1 MLDSIQHDIDTS
13 VTFPDFV
20 IPFLKPWGIERV
32 PGWRALPGVTIPKGW
47 RPTPGEPGYEDPV
60 WRDEHKA
67 MSRELRDHVRPAI
80 HALGNSDPEFAALE
94 RIRIARDPNYFGMVY
109 GWIEDPQP
117 LPDEEQDKPY
127 AKFAYQCD
135 NTKLMHDWIYQDR
148 KIKKKIWRTKS
159 RQLGI
164 SWDDEIFDTWFY
176 LTQEGKVKLTSRSDR
191 WVDNGLSTEAMLGKI
206 KYNLKKIAEHSPYI
220 LPRDPFGNPYPI
232 LKLLSRPNYKH
243 NNLINPETGT
253 EILGEPTTTK
263 VARGGTYTYGRVD
276 EDAFIPN
283 LNDLL
288 TSMQG
293 SCPRIFLA
301 STEHFDEG
309 FDHFEGWRAAKRED
323 AATPD
328 RDLPD
333 TVREYNW
340 HQNAYLDREWEQLL
354 LASAVTEE
362 QRQGNAREVFRDP
375 FAGFGQW
382 VYPEARNWRE
392 VSRPYRASDPLDIT
406 MDPAGTGD
414 DFALLAAQAT
424 NDHGQ
429 AGMHVLW
436 TYQKQLPN
444 PLRIAHMATGIWPEP
459 GDDCYPWRPD
469 PKSEEAQIGA
479 LFYAA
484 WLDGREVR
492 WFSDPAGDQIHSR
505 ASFITM
511 FQELTRDLRIREV
524 ARLEAIHAALVQ
536 DGKESKAPPS
546 PGPITVRF
554 KAIKAHRL
562 FADREYA
569 LRALSNHITVQ
580 QGVPSAIWAKECAGK
595 SSYNELT
602 PAAVTDPKRKHD
614 RFSHIT
620 SCLENYAL
628 YFRYRF
634 VDPLD
639 LKGQAKKAQ
648 DAALGRGLPATFGNR
663 GLPGG
668 FARRTPALPPGR
680 GHANQAVR
688 TGIPPSRISAP
699 GD

>member
-1 MLDSIQHDIDTS
+1 MDNLRHDIDTS
-13 VTFPDFV
+13 VTFPDFI
-20 IPFLKPWGIERV
+20 IPGLKPWGIERV
-32 PGWRALPGVTIPKGW
+32 PGWRALPGVTIPTGW
-47 RPTPGEPGYEDPV
+47 RPTPGQPSFEDPT
-60 WRDEHKA
+60 WRDDHKQMA
-67 MSRELRDHVRPAI
+67 HELCDNVRPAI

-135 NTKLMHDWIYQDR
+135 NTKVMHDWIFQDR

-176 LTQEGKVKLTSRSDR
+176 LTQNGKVKLTSRSDR
-191 WVDNGLSTEAMLGKI
+191 WVDNGLSTEAMMGKI

-220 LPRDPFGNPYPI
+220 LPLDAYGQPYSI
-232 LKLLSRPNYKH
+232 LKLLARPNYKH
-243 NNLINPETGT
+243 NNLINPETGA
-253 EILGEPTTTK
+253 EILGEPTTAK
-263 VARGGTYTYGRVD
+263 VGRGGTYTYGRVD

-309 FDHFEGWRAAKRED
+309 FDHFEGWQAAKRED
-323 AATPD
+323 AANPD
-328 RDLPD
+328 SDLPP
-333 TVREYNW
+333 TCREYNW
-340 HQNAYLDREWEQLL
+340 HQNRYLDLEWEQRL
-354 LASAVTEE
+354 LASAITEE
-362 QRQGNAREVFRDP
+362 QKQGIAREVFRDP

-382 VYPEARNWRE
+382 VYPEACEWKE
-392 VSRPYRASDPLDIT
+392 VSRPYRANEPLDIT

-424 NDHGQ
+424 SDNGQ
-429 AGMHVLW
+429 AGMHILW

-459 GDDCYPWRPD
+459 GDDCYPWVPD
-469 PKSEEAQIGA
+469 TEERLIGEWM
-479 LFYAA
+479 YAA

-511 FQELTRDLRIREV
+511 FQELTRDLRIREC
-524 ARLEAIHAALVQ
+524 AKLEAIHQALVE
-536 DGKESKAPPS
+536 DGQESKAPPA

-569 LRALSNHITVQ
+569 LRALMNHVTVQ
-580 QGVPSAIWAKECAGK
+580 TGVASAVWAKECAGRT
-595 SSYNELT
+595 SYNELT
-602 PAAVTDPKRKHD
+602 PSAVTDPKRKHD
-614 RFSHIT
+614 RYSHIT

-639 LKGQAKKAQ
+639 LKGAAKKLQ
-648 DAALGRGLPATFGNR
+648 DALGPRGLPLGFGKRVPSGLGNR
-663 GLPGG
+663 KV
-668 FARRTPALPPGR
+668 ALPPGR
-680 GHANQAVR
+680 ARPNQAAR
-688 TGIPPSRISAP
+688 TGVPPNRASAP